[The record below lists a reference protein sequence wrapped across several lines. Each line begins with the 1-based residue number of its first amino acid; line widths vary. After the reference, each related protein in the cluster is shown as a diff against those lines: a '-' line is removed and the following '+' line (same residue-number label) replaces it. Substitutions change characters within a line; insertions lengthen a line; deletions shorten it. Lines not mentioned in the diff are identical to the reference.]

1 MREQEKNHLVLISR
15 GDRTSW
21 QDRRSIRIGT
31 DRFICLEIELI
42 NKLTKLTKKQFI
54 RPLYLDWCY
63 ENTVLSFPRNR
74 WILLFFFAPS
84 RPNYDDRVIY
94 VFLRF
99 DCWYDANYAFA
110 WMCLATYQQGWYG
123 MWPFWTFKLCLKELS
138 REHSPSLFS

>member
-21 QDRRSIRIGT
+21 QDRRSIRIGA

-42 NKLTKLTKKQFI
+42 NKLTKLTKITVYKTSLPWLVL
-54 RPLYLDWCY
+54 RKHCTLLSSKSLNSSLLLPL
-63 ENTVLSFPRNR
+63 
-74 WILLFFFAPS
+74 S

-110 WMCLATYQQGWYG
+110 RMCLATYQQGWYG